1 MTNIY
6 ITKNDHKK
14 LIKLINEKLPNDDS
28 RLSLLKEVERA
39 IIVEP
44 ENIPADIITMNSL
57 INFTD
62 VESGSELEYWLVFPE
77 NADIGQH
84 KISVVSPIGCALLGY
99 KVGDIIELKTPGGN
113 KKIKVEKILHQ
124 PEAEGNYE

>member
-14 LIKLINEKLPNDDS
+14 LIKLINEKLPDNDS
-28 RLSLLKEVERA
+28 ARSLLSELKRA
-39 IIVEP
+39 EIVEP
-44 ENIPADIITMNSL
+44 EKIPANIITMNSL
-57 INFTD
+57 VNFID
-62 VESGSELEYWLVFPE
+62 VDSGTELEYWLVFPE
-77 NADIGQH
+77 DADIAQR
-84 KISVVSPIGCALLGY
+84 KISVISPVGCALLGY
-99 KVGDIIELKTPGGN
+99 RVGDIINLKTPSGE